1 MEEVIEIL
9 REKLHKALENGNS
22 DEILKASMDLDIE
35 IVRLMTTTACIAHSF
50 EEVKF
55 RCGRRM

>member
-35 IVRLMTTTACIAHSF
+35 IVRLMTTSVHIVHRYESL
-50 EEVKF
+50 KF
-55 RCGRRM
+55 RC